1 MTKTNLN
8 RSVTRNGYKH
18 IVSLSNNGFLLCDC
32 KDDVFHGVPC
42 RHQLA
47 IALKTKNFDFKILRF
62 VSRWKKNF
70 YKEPEHM
77 KEPESLPKM
86 QINRV
91 IFVITFLTSKK
102 IRKIVNPQTVN
113 PRGRPVTKN
122 QRNKSITETITTS
135 TNRNS
140 RSKSAIKNN
149 RNVLTRS
156 QTIITVEKRQST
168 RNLIPPRNQRVKVR
182 RNPF

>member
-1 MTKTNLN
+1 
-8 RSVTRNGYKH
+8 
-18 IVSLSNNGFLLCDC
+18 
-32 KDDVFHGVPC
+32 
-42 RHQLA
+42 
-47 IALKTKNFDFKILRF
+47 
-62 VSRWKKNF
+62 
-70 YKEPEHM
+70 M